1 MNYLYLIKQLFLYE
15 KYLKYRHHIK
25 VEKDQKEIYYLFKAL
40 DQLMEKFQK
49 DISFEDY
56 ALWVQVNLG
65 NDYAQYIQLLK
76 ETNTDETILEASL
89 NEIKT
94 RSVLYELASA
104 ALAGSEGKKTV
115 EDILQLVEQLTQEKE
130 SPNESPFVST
140 SLSELYDD
148 AYKHQGLRWRL
159 GSLNSSLGS
168 LRGGDFGFIFARPE
182 SFSRDTEVLTPK
194 GWLAVDKVTTDT
206 YISQV
211 NKDLTT
217 TFVQPKAVHPHEQTH
232 CYHIHDELGRV
243 DLIVTEGHGMIYEK
257 DGKLWKERADT
268 VKYYQGKKHHVSAAT
283 SLIENVAFLPEHQ
296 LAIAYQADGHTRNY
310 KEYGYT
316 FSFKKKRKQQR
327 LENILDACGFEYS
340 KYKDGN
346 RGHSGYYVKSKLRLH
361 KNFDWINLSLVSQ
374 VWCQQFIEE
383 LSYWDATRRTE
394 TRFKF
399 DTTNKN
405 VADKVQA
412 IAILAGYNCLLSVC
426 IDDRSPNYSD
436 IYSLTI
442 RTKYQPVDGQ
452 CIIKERIPFK
462 DTTYCFEV
470 PSGMLL
476 VRRNG
481 AVAVSGN
488 TGKTTFLA
496 DQSTYFTEQLRD
508 DSGPGLWF
516 NNEEQHKKVML
527 RCIQAALGISMQE
540 IAKDIRG
547 YEEQYKRIT
556 HDKLKLPNMD
566 TTHKRE
572 MEAICKDVKPSFII
586 IDQVSKVRGFNNDR
600 EDLRLGAAFEWA
612 RDLAKEFDCPVI
624 GVNQADGSGEGKKYL
639 DMSNVA
645 NSKTAVQ
652 AEADFI
658 LGIGKS
664 NDAGFELI
672 RHFNI
677 SKNKLAGD
685 ETSDPNKRHAK
696 WDALIQPD
704 IARFRDL

>member
-1 MNYLYLIKQLFLYE
+1 MNYLYLIKQLFLYD

-94 RSVLYELASA
+94 RSLAYKLAELALA
-104 ALAGSEGKKTV
+104 ASEGKRTKEELV
-115 EDILQLVEQLTQEKE
+115 DFLQEFETSDKE
-130 SPNESPFVST
+130 ETLSPFIST

-182 SFSRDTEVLTPK
+182 
-194 GWLAVDKVTTDT
+194 
-206 YISQV
+206 
-211 NKDLTT
+211 
-217 TFVQPKAVHPHEQTH
+217 
-232 CYHIHDELGRV
+232 
-243 DLIVTEGHGMIYEK
+243 
-257 DGKLWKERADT
+257 
-268 VKYYQGKKHHVSAAT
+268 
-283 SLIENVAFLPEHQ
+283 
-296 LAIAYQADGHTRNY
+296 
-310 KEYGYT
+310 
-316 FSFKKKRKQQR
+316 
-327 LENILDACGFEYS
+327 
-340 KYKDGN
+340 
-346 RGHSGYYVKSKLRLH
+346 
-361 KNFDWINLSLVSQ
+361 
-374 VWCQQFIEE
+374 
-383 LSYWDATRRTE
+383 
-394 TRFKF
+394 
-399 DTTNKN
+399 
-405 VADKVQA
+405 
-412 IAILAGYNCLLSVC
+412 
-426 IDDRSPNYSD
+426 
-436 IYSLTI
+436 
-442 RTKYQPVDGQ
+442 
-452 CIIKERIPFK
+452 
-462 DTTYCFEV
+462 
-470 PSGMLL
+470 
-476 VRRNG
+476 
-481 AVAVSGN
+481 

-496 DQSTYFTEQLRD
+496 DQSTYFTEQLD
-508 DSGPGLWF
+508 DTDGPGLWF

-527 RCIQAALGISMQE
+527 RCIQAALGLSMQE
-540 IAKDIRG
+540 IAKDIKG

-556 HDKLKLPNMD
+556 KDKLKLPNFD

-572 MEAICKDVKPSFII
+572 MEALCKDVKPSFII

-664 NDAGFELI
+664 NDQGFELI

-685 ETSDPNKRHAK
+685 ESSDPSKRHAK
-696 WDALIQPD
+696 WDALIQPEL
-704 IARFRDL
+704 ARFRDL

>member
-25 VEKDQKEIYYLFKAL
+25 VEKDQREIYYLFKAL

-76 ETNTDETILEASL
+76 ETNQDETILEASL

-94 RSVLYELASA
+94 RSVAYEIAQC
-104 ALAGSEGKKTV
+104 ALAVSEGKRSAS
-115 EDILQLVEQLTQEKE
+115 EISDLLQQLDEHASTE
-130 SPNESPFVST
+130 NVSPFITT

-182 SFSRDTEVLTPK
+182 
-194 GWLAVDKVTTDT
+194 
-206 YISQV
+206 
-211 NKDLTT
+211 
-217 TFVQPKAVHPHEQTH
+217 
-232 CYHIHDELGRV
+232 
-243 DLIVTEGHGMIYEK
+243 
-257 DGKLWKERADT
+257 
-268 VKYYQGKKHHVSAAT
+268 
-283 SLIENVAFLPEHQ
+283 
-296 LAIAYQADGHTRNY
+296 
-310 KEYGYT
+310 
-316 FSFKKKRKQQR
+316 
-327 LENILDACGFEYS
+327 
-340 KYKDGN
+340 
-346 RGHSGYYVKSKLRLH
+346 
-361 KNFDWINLSLVSQ
+361 
-374 VWCQQFIEE
+374 
-383 LSYWDATRRTE
+383 
-394 TRFKF
+394 
-399 DTTNKN
+399 
-405 VADKVQA
+405 
-412 IAILAGYNCLLSVC
+412 
-426 IDDRSPNYSD
+426 
-436 IYSLTI
+436 
-442 RTKYQPVDGQ
+442 
-452 CIIKERIPFK
+452 
-462 DTTYCFEV
+462 
-470 PSGMLL
+470 
-476 VRRNG
+476 
-481 AVAVSGN
+481 

-496 DQSTYFTEQLRD
+496 DQSTFFTEQLGE

-527 RCIQAALGISMQE
+527 RCIQAALGVTMQD
-540 IAKDIRG
+540 IAKDIQG

-556 HDKLKLPNMD
+556 KDKLKLPNFD

-572 MEAICKDVKPSFII
+572 MEAVCKEYKPSFII

-612 RDLAKEFDCPVI
+612 RDLAKEFNCPVI

-677 SKNKLAGD
+677 SKNKLMGD
-685 ETSDPNKRHAK
+685 QDSNPAMRHGK
-696 WDALIQPD
+696 FDCLIQPET
-704 IARFRDL
+704 ARYRDL

>member
-1 MNYLYLIKQLFLYE
+1 MNFLYLIKQLFVYTT
-15 KYLKYRHHIK
+15 YLKYRHHIK
-25 VEKDQKEIYYLFKAL
+25 IEKDKREIYYLFKAL

-65 NDYAQYIQLLK
+65 NDYSPYIQLLK
-76 ETNTDETILEASL
+76 ETNTDESIIEESL
-89 NEIKT
+89 QQIAQ
-94 RSVLYELASA
+94 RSVAYEIAQK
-104 ALAGSEGKKTV
+104 ALSISEGKSSIEELQPLLDQLNQPKTTENV
-115 EDILQLVEQLTQEKE
+115 
-130 SPNESPFVST
+130 SPFIST

-182 SFSRDTEVLTPK
+182 
-194 GWLAVDKVTTDT
+194 
-206 YISQV
+206 
-211 NKDLTT
+211 
-217 TFVQPKAVHPHEQTH
+217 
-232 CYHIHDELGRV
+232 
-243 DLIVTEGHGMIYEK
+243 
-257 DGKLWKERADT
+257 
-268 VKYYQGKKHHVSAAT
+268 
-283 SLIENVAFLPEHQ
+283 
-296 LAIAYQADGHTRNY
+296 
-310 KEYGYT
+310 
-316 FSFKKKRKQQR
+316 
-327 LENILDACGFEYS
+327 
-340 KYKDGN
+340 
-346 RGHSGYYVKSKLRLH
+346 
-361 KNFDWINLSLVSQ
+361 
-374 VWCQQFIEE
+374 
-383 LSYWDATRRTE
+383 
-394 TRFKF
+394 
-399 DTTNKN
+399 
-405 VADKVQA
+405 
-412 IAILAGYNCLLSVC
+412 
-426 IDDRSPNYSD
+426 
-436 IYSLTI
+436 
-442 RTKYQPVDGQ
+442 
-452 CIIKERIPFK
+452 
-462 DTTYCFEV
+462 
-470 PSGMLL
+470 
-476 VRRNG
+476 
-481 AVAVSGN
+481 

-496 DQSTYFTEQLRD
+496 DQSTYFTEQLTED
-508 DSGPGLWF
+508 AGTGLWF

-556 HDKLKLPNMD
+556 HDKLKLPNFD

-612 RDLAKEFDCPVI
+612 RDLAKEFNCPVI

-672 RHFNI
+672 RHMNI
-677 SKNKLAGD
+677 SKNKLTGD
-685 ETSDPNKRHAK
+685 EFSDPSKRHAK
-696 WDALIQPD
+696 WDTLIQPE

>member
-1 MNYLYLIKQLFLYE
+1 METTYGLSSEERDLLSNTFKQISDSAVGEDVLSDVFRIIRKRRIASEL
-15 KYLKYRHHIK
+15 
-25 VEKDQKEIYYLFKAL
+25 AL
-40 DQLMEKFQK
+40 
-49 DISFEDY
+49 
-56 ALWVQVNLG
+56 
-65 NDYAQYIQLLK
+65 
-76 ETNTDETILEASL
+76 ASL
-89 NEIKT
+89 SVAEG
-94 RSVLYELASA
+94 RSEPESLDELYSRFRDGEEDSN
-104 ALAGSEGKKTV
+104 KNTV
-115 EDILQLVEQLTQEKE
+115 E
-130 SPNESPFVST
+130 FVT
-140 SLSELYDD
+140 NDLETLYNDTF
-148 AYKHQGLRWRL
+148 ATPGLRWRL
-159 GSLNSSLGS
+159 KALNERLGS
-168 LRGGDFGFIFARPE
+168 LRKGDFGFIFARPE
-182 SFSRDTEVLTPK
+182 SFSRDTEVLTPN

-316 FSFKKKRKQQR
+316 FSFKKERKQQR

-346 RGHSGYYVKSKLRLH
+346 RGHSGYYVKSKIRLH

-426 IDDRSPNYSD
+426 IDDRSPKYSD

-496 DQSTYFTEQLRD
+496 SEVSYMASQLKPGD
-508 DSGPGLWF
+508 GPILWF
-516 NNEEQHKKVML
+516 NNEEQGKKVKI
-527 RCIQAALGISMQE
+527 RCFQAALGVTLPELMSNREGNQKKYLEVTNEGQIQILDNAE
-540 IAKDIRG
+540 IHRNRVNQICATLRPSLIIFDQI
-547 YEEQYKRIT
+547 
-556 HDKLKLPNMD
+556 DK
-566 TTHKRE
+566 
-572 MEAICKDVKPSFII
+572 VK
-586 IDQVSKVRGFNNDR
+586 GFAADR
-600 EDLRLGAAFEWA
+600 EDLRLGAIYIWA
-612 RDLAKEFDCPVI
+612 RELAKVYCPVI
-624 GVNQADGSGEGKKYL
+624 GVCQADGTAEGVKYL
-639 DMSNVA
+639 TMEHVA
-645 NSKTAVQ
+645 NAKTSKS

-658 LGIGKS
+658 IGIGCVH
-664 NDAGFELI
+664 DPVFEFI
-672 RHFNI
+672 RFFNI
-677 SKNKLAGD
+677 SKNKLQGD
-685 ETSDPNKRHAK
+685 EDTNPKLRHGRFEC
-696 WDALIQPD
+696 LIRPE
-704 IARFRDL
+704 IGRYEEYKK

>member
-1 MNYLYLIKQLFLYE
+1 MNYLYLIRQLFLHD

-25 VEKDQKEIYYLFKAL
+25 IEKDQKEIYYLFKAL

-104 ALAGSEGKKTV
+104 ALARSEGKKTV

-130 SPNESPFVST
+130 QANESPFIST

-159 GSLNSSLGS
+159 GSLNQSLGS

-182 SFSRDTEVLTPK
+182 
-194 GWLAVDKVTTDT
+194 
-206 YISQV
+206 
-211 NKDLTT
+211 
-217 TFVQPKAVHPHEQTH
+217 
-232 CYHIHDELGRV
+232 
-243 DLIVTEGHGMIYEK
+243 
-257 DGKLWKERADT
+257 
-268 VKYYQGKKHHVSAAT
+268 
-283 SLIENVAFLPEHQ
+283 
-296 LAIAYQADGHTRNY
+296 
-310 KEYGYT
+310 
-316 FSFKKKRKQQR
+316 
-327 LENILDACGFEYS
+327 
-340 KYKDGN
+340 
-346 RGHSGYYVKSKLRLH
+346 
-361 KNFDWINLSLVSQ
+361 
-374 VWCQQFIEE
+374 
-383 LSYWDATRRTE
+383 
-394 TRFKF
+394 
-399 DTTNKN
+399 
-405 VADKVQA
+405 
-412 IAILAGYNCLLSVC
+412 
-426 IDDRSPNYSD
+426 
-436 IYSLTI
+436 
-442 RTKYQPVDGQ
+442 
-452 CIIKERIPFK
+452 
-462 DTTYCFEV
+462 
-470 PSGMLL
+470 
-476 VRRNG
+476 
-481 AVAVSGN
+481 

-496 DQSTYFTEQLRD
+496 DQSTYFTEQLD
-508 DSGPGLWF
+508 DTDGPGLWF

-527 RCIQAALGISMQE
+527 RCIQAALGLSMQE

-556 HDKLKLPNMD
+556 KDKLKLPNFD

-572 MEAICKDVKPSFII
+572 MEALCKDVKPSFII

-664 NDAGFELI
+664 NDPGFELI
-672 RHFNI
+672 RHMNI

-685 ETSDPNKRHAK
+685 ETSDPAKRHAK
-696 WDALIQPD
+696 WDVLIQPN

>member
-1 MNYLYLIKQLFLYE
+1 MNYLYLIKQLFLYD

-25 VEKDQKEIYYLFKAL
+25 IEKDQREIYYLFKAL

-94 RSVLYELASA
+94 RSLAYKLAELALA
-104 ALAGSEGKKTV
+104 ASEGKRTKEELV
-115 EDILQLVEQLTQEKE
+115 DFLQEFETSDKE
-130 SPNESPFVST
+130 ETLSPFVST

-182 SFSRDTEVLTPK
+182 
-194 GWLAVDKVTTDT
+194 
-206 YISQV
+206 
-211 NKDLTT
+211 
-217 TFVQPKAVHPHEQTH
+217 
-232 CYHIHDELGRV
+232 
-243 DLIVTEGHGMIYEK
+243 
-257 DGKLWKERADT
+257 
-268 VKYYQGKKHHVSAAT
+268 
-283 SLIENVAFLPEHQ
+283 
-296 LAIAYQADGHTRNY
+296 
-310 KEYGYT
+310 
-316 FSFKKKRKQQR
+316 
-327 LENILDACGFEYS
+327 
-340 KYKDGN
+340 
-346 RGHSGYYVKSKLRLH
+346 
-361 KNFDWINLSLVSQ
+361 
-374 VWCQQFIEE
+374 
-383 LSYWDATRRTE
+383 
-394 TRFKF
+394 
-399 DTTNKN
+399 
-405 VADKVQA
+405 
-412 IAILAGYNCLLSVC
+412 
-426 IDDRSPNYSD
+426 
-436 IYSLTI
+436 
-442 RTKYQPVDGQ
+442 
-452 CIIKERIPFK
+452 
-462 DTTYCFEV
+462 
-470 PSGMLL
+470 
-476 VRRNG
+476 
-481 AVAVSGN
+481 

-496 DQSTYFTEQLRD
+496 DQSTYFTEQLD
-508 DSGPGLWF
+508 DTDGPGLWF

-527 RCIQAALGISMQE
+527 RCIQAALGLSMQE
-540 IAKDIRG
+540 IAKDIKG

-556 HDKLKLPNMD
+556 KDKLKLPNFD

-572 MEAICKDVKPSFII
+572 MEALCKDVRPSFII

-664 NDAGFELI
+664 NDQGFELI
-672 RHFNI
+672 RHMNI

-696 WDALIQPD
+696 WDVLIQPQ
-704 IARFRDL
+704 IARFKDL

>member
-1 MNYLYLIKQLFLYE
+1 MNYLYLIRQLFIYN

-25 VEKDQKEIYYLFKAL
+25 IEKDQKEIYYLFKAL

-130 SPNESPFVST
+130 QANNDPFVST

-159 GSLNSSLGS
+159 SSLNQSLGS

-182 SFSRDTEVLTPK
+182 
-194 GWLAVDKVTTDT
+194 
-206 YISQV
+206 
-211 NKDLTT
+211 
-217 TFVQPKAVHPHEQTH
+217 
-232 CYHIHDELGRV
+232 
-243 DLIVTEGHGMIYEK
+243 
-257 DGKLWKERADT
+257 
-268 VKYYQGKKHHVSAAT
+268 
-283 SLIENVAFLPEHQ
+283 
-296 LAIAYQADGHTRNY
+296 
-310 KEYGYT
+310 
-316 FSFKKKRKQQR
+316 
-327 LENILDACGFEYS
+327 
-340 KYKDGN
+340 
-346 RGHSGYYVKSKLRLH
+346 
-361 KNFDWINLSLVSQ
+361 
-374 VWCQQFIEE
+374 
-383 LSYWDATRRTE
+383 
-394 TRFKF
+394 
-399 DTTNKN
+399 
-405 VADKVQA
+405 
-412 IAILAGYNCLLSVC
+412 
-426 IDDRSPNYSD
+426 
-436 IYSLTI
+436 
-442 RTKYQPVDGQ
+442 
-452 CIIKERIPFK
+452 
-462 DTTYCFEV
+462 
-470 PSGMLL
+470 
-476 VRRNG
+476 
-481 AVAVSGN
+481 

-496 DQSTYFTEQLRD
+496 DQSTYFTEQLD
-508 DSGPGLWF
+508 DTDGPGLWF

-527 RCIQAALGISMQE
+527 RCIQAALGVTMQE

-556 HDKLKLPNMD
+556 KDKLKLPNFD

-572 MEAICKDVKPSFII
+572 MEALCKDVKPSFII

-664 NDAGFELI
+664 NDQGFELI

-685 ETSDPNKRHAK
+685 ESSDPSKRHAK

>member
-1 MNYLYLIKQLFLYE
+1 
-15 KYLKYRHHIK
+15 
-25 VEKDQKEIYYLFKAL
+25 
-40 DQLMEKFQK
+40 MEKFQK

-130 SPNESPFVST
+130 QANNDPFVST

-159 GSLNSSLGS
+159 SSLNQSLGS

-182 SFSRDTEVLTPK
+182 
-194 GWLAVDKVTTDT
+194 
-206 YISQV
+206 
-211 NKDLTT
+211 
-217 TFVQPKAVHPHEQTH
+217 
-232 CYHIHDELGRV
+232 
-243 DLIVTEGHGMIYEK
+243 
-257 DGKLWKERADT
+257 
-268 VKYYQGKKHHVSAAT
+268 
-283 SLIENVAFLPEHQ
+283 
-296 LAIAYQADGHTRNY
+296 
-310 KEYGYT
+310 
-316 FSFKKKRKQQR
+316 
-327 LENILDACGFEYS
+327 
-340 KYKDGN
+340 
-346 RGHSGYYVKSKLRLH
+346 
-361 KNFDWINLSLVSQ
+361 
-374 VWCQQFIEE
+374 
-383 LSYWDATRRTE
+383 
-394 TRFKF
+394 
-399 DTTNKN
+399 
-405 VADKVQA
+405 
-412 IAILAGYNCLLSVC
+412 
-426 IDDRSPNYSD
+426 
-436 IYSLTI
+436 
-442 RTKYQPVDGQ
+442 
-452 CIIKERIPFK
+452 
-462 DTTYCFEV
+462 
-470 PSGMLL
+470 
-476 VRRNG
+476 
-481 AVAVSGN
+481 

-496 DQSTYFTEQLRD
+496 DQSTYFTEQLD
-508 DSGPGLWF
+508 DTDGPGLWF

-527 RCIQAALGISMQE
+527 RCIQAALGVTMQE

-556 HDKLKLPNMD
+556 KDKLKLPNFD

-572 MEAICKDVKPSFII
+572 MEALCKDVKPSFII

-664 NDAGFELI
+664 NDQGFELI

-685 ETSDPNKRHAK
+685 ESSDPSKRHAK

>member
-1 MNYLYLIKQLFLYE
+1 MNYLYLIRQLFLYE

-25 VEKDQKEIYYLFKAL
+25 IEKDQKGGGASPPREIYYLFKAL

-94 RSVLYELASA
+94 RSILYELASA
-104 ALAGSEGKKTV
+104 ALAASEGKKTV
-115 EDILQLVEQLTQEKE
+115 EDVLQLVETLTQDAKP
-130 SPNESPFVST
+130 SDVQSPFIST

-159 GSLNSSLGS
+159 NSLNSSLGS

-182 SFSRDTEVLTPK
+182 
-194 GWLAVDKVTTDT
+194 
-206 YISQV
+206 
-211 NKDLTT
+211 
-217 TFVQPKAVHPHEQTH
+217 
-232 CYHIHDELGRV
+232 
-243 DLIVTEGHGMIYEK
+243 
-257 DGKLWKERADT
+257 
-268 VKYYQGKKHHVSAAT
+268 
-283 SLIENVAFLPEHQ
+283 
-296 LAIAYQADGHTRNY
+296 
-310 KEYGYT
+310 
-316 FSFKKKRKQQR
+316 
-327 LENILDACGFEYS
+327 
-340 KYKDGN
+340 
-346 RGHSGYYVKSKLRLH
+346 
-361 KNFDWINLSLVSQ
+361 
-374 VWCQQFIEE
+374 
-383 LSYWDATRRTE
+383 
-394 TRFKF
+394 
-399 DTTNKN
+399 
-405 VADKVQA
+405 
-412 IAILAGYNCLLSVC
+412 
-426 IDDRSPNYSD
+426 
-436 IYSLTI
+436 
-442 RTKYQPVDGQ
+442 
-452 CIIKERIPFK
+452 
-462 DTTYCFEV
+462 
-470 PSGMLL
+470 
-476 VRRNG
+476 
-481 AVAVSGN
+481 

-496 DQSTYFTEQLRD
+496 DQSTYFTEQLTETD
-508 DSGPGLWF
+508 GPGLWF

-540 IAKDIRG
+540 IAKDIKG

-556 HDKLKLPNMD
+556 HDKLKLPNFD

-572 MEAICKDVKPSFII
+572 MEALCKDVKPSFII

-612 RDLAKEFDCPVI
+612 RDLAKEFNCPVI

-664 NDAGFELI
+664 NDQGFEMI

-677 SKNKLAGD
+677 SKNKLMGD
-685 ETSDPNKRHAK
+685 EDSNPAMRHGK
-696 WDALIQPD
+696 FDCLIQPET
-704 IARFRDL
+704 ARYKDL